1 MLFSSPSQ
9 HVQNKQPRVTRSAG
23 DVQAAVRTGGP
34 AHVLLCLQVT
44 TTFLHKLCLLQNFF
58 RLQGLVSISR
68 TLGKSRYPYS
78 TGSRAGAFLDPT
90 RWGPEP
96 SWSLLGPFLGP
107 EPSWTPRADPTPCFT
122 SWSPSTFSLLGQD
135 GLVSGPSVGTCHS
148 DPSLSSKHTHQAS
161 EMLRRRE
168 LPWEKQSC
176 AGGDSPETAPAH
188 NSRTLG
194 PPRRFRLVCTQQ
206 RKD

>member
-1 MLFSSPSQ
+1 MLFSSPPQ

-23 DVQAAVRTGGP
+23 DVQAAVRTGSP
-34 AHVLLCLQVT
+34 AHVLRCLQVT

-68 TLGKSRYPYS
+68 TFGQEQVPVQHGEQSGRRLGPHALGK
-78 TGSRAGAFLDPT
+78 G
-90 RWGPEP
+90 
-96 SWSLLGPFLGP
+96 
-107 EPSWTPRADPTPCFT
+107 FT
-122 SWSPSTFSLLGQD
+122 SWSPSTLSLLGQD

-168 LPWEKQSC
+168 LPWEKQNC
-176 AGGDSPETAPAH
+176 AGGESPETAPAH
-188 NSRTLG
+188 NSRALG
-194 PPRRFRLVCTQQ
+194 PRRRFHLVCTQQ
-206 RKD
+206 RKN